1 MLSSATGSCFSRSET
16 LLRVDSPFAELLKS
30 FSLMVLNPGG
40 LTTSSEQIRSVK
52 QLFPQL
58 RERERA
64 RERLRFIVHN
74 TGNIC
79 EPILCVCVQNL
90 A

>member
-58 RERERA
+58 RERERE
-64 RERLRFIVHN
+64 REAQIYSS
-74 TGNIC
+74 
-79 EPILCVCVQNL
+79 
-90 A
+90 